1 MTQETRVLTL
11 ILTLT
16 DSHID
21 EYPRRK
27 KTRECE
33 GSRALRHGQGEV
45 LSHLPL
51 AQDTMCGTKIKVD
64 KDQILKWLYM
74 SKNFEPYSTGNI
86 KAGVRPNKSCISK
99 QTTKTNQQTKN
110 HKELL
115 IAG

>member
-1 MTQETRVLTL
+1 MNILGGKNKRVWRQQGT
-11 ILTLT
+11 
-16 DSHID
+16 
-21 EYPRRK
+21 
-27 KTRECE
+27 
-33 GSRALRHGQGEV
+33 RHGQSEV

-51 AQDTMCGTKIKVD
+51 AQDTMCGTKKKVD